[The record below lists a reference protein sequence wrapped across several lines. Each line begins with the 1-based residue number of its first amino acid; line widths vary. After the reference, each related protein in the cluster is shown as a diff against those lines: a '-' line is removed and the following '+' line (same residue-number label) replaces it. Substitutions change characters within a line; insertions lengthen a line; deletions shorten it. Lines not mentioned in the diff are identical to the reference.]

1 MIALGVQLVF
11 NGHGAG
17 DAADIQVGVHGAVVR
32 AAADLAE
39 GHGVDVLVGG
49 ILKNIRGVGIGHIH
63 KDVKAQID
71 DCVHLIVHRAQVG
84 GERRA
89 VSREPVA
96 ERIQLIHRAAQIGEK
111 AVQRVLIAVAEG
123 IEGEFV
129 PCVEVLNETA
139 RFARRRV
146 KAGGG
151 IAQRVERA
159 LDVVVRLGHG
169 VLEKVGED
177 GGDFCHVRRDLR
189 QSAYR
194 VIQIADGAGEQ
205 PAHCAGVPRGCAVK
219 VLLQLPDNG
228 AQGVRRSLEL
238 GAVCLDASAGRAELS
253 AVGSAQRQVLVA
265 LLERVDSVAHAVLRR
280 LERLEN
286 VRQSLHHVVR
296 TVGQLVDRADVL
308 VDEVRGLTGER
319 IGVVHRGVCVGRD
332 RIESGGDVIV
342 RAVHIVQRG
351 GNEGVELIQLRA
363 QPGDQVVTQREMEIG
378 LHLTDDAAHILAAVD
393 HAVVGAEIHKAVAA
407 ARAAA
412 DVVAEVRVA
421 DRAAVDA
428 GEQAA
433 GGVAGNAAGIRG
445 GVPAFHCADGN
456 KVGEGGGGVDAQI
469 VKTERG
475 IDICRIHAGGVDA
488 RAQRAEVIAGDAAGV
503 AIGGDAAAHRAVGD
517 QPARLIAADD
527 AAHGALT
534 LHNAEKRAFLDRAVA
549 ASGNAADK
557 FLRAARR
564 DLPLDLERVDEG
576 AALEREEKTG
586 GGERVSQRQTADG
599 VPAAVEGAAEAGD
612 GLEVHAAQ
620 GDVGG
625 QKDRLA
631 ARPGV
636 IGAAV
641 RKGAQV
647 LRRVD
652 VDDAVLPGGK
662 RGQGQGK
669 AQHERQG
676 EREQAGRALIRF
688 HRLHLLPRP
697 CCRK

>member
-1 MIALGVQLVF
+1 M
-11 NGHGAG
+11 
-17 DAADIQVGVHGAVVR
+17 
-32 AAADLAE
+32 
-39 GHGVDVLVGG
+39 
-49 ILKNIRGVGIGHIH
+49 
-63 KDVKAQID
+63 
-71 DCVHLIVHRAQVG
+71 
-84 GERRA
+84 
-89 VSREPVA
+89 
-96 ERIQLIHRAAQIGEK
+96 
-111 AVQRVLIAVAEG
+111 
-123 IEGEFV
+123 
-129 PCVEVLNETA
+129 
-139 RFARRRV
+139 
-146 KAGGG
+146 
-151 IAQRVERA
+151 
-159 LDVVVRLGHG
+159 
-169 VLEKVGED
+169 
-177 GGDFCHVRRDLR
+177 
-189 QSAYR
+189 
-194 VIQIADGAGEQ
+194 
-205 PAHCAGVPRGCAVK
+205 
-219 VLLQLPDNG
+219 
-228 AQGVRRSLEL
+228 
-238 GAVCLDASAGRAELS
+238 
-253 AVGSAQRQVLVA
+253 
-265 LLERVDSVAHAVLRR
+265 
-280 LERLEN
+280 
-286 VRQSLHHVVR
+286 
-296 TVGQLVDRADVL
+296 
-308 VDEVRGLTGER
+308 
-319 IGVVHRGVCVGRD
+319 
-332 RIESGGDVIV
+332 IV
-342 RAVHIVQRG
+342 RAVHIVQCG

-363 QPGDQVVTQREMEIG
+363 QPGDQVVTQRETEIG
-378 LHLTDDAAHILAAVD
+378 LHLTDDAAHILAAID

-469 VKTERG
+469 VKAERG

-527 AAHGALT
+527 AANGALT
-534 LHNAEKRAFLDRAVA
+534 LHNAEKRAFLDRTVA

-557 FLRAARR
+557 FLRAAGR

-612 GLEVHAAQ
+612 GLEVHTAQ

-676 EREQAGRALIRF
+676 EREQAGRELIRF
-688 HRLHLLPRP
+688 HRLRLLPRP

>member
-1 MIALGVQLVF
+1 M
-11 NGHGAG
+11 
-17 DAADIQVGVHGAVVR
+17 
-32 AAADLAE
+32 
-39 GHGVDVLVGG
+39 
-49 ILKNIRGVGIGHIH
+49 
-63 KDVKAQID
+63 
-71 DCVHLIVHRAQVG
+71 
-84 GERRA
+84 
-89 VSREPVA
+89 
-96 ERIQLIHRAAQIGEK
+96 
-111 AVQRVLIAVAEG
+111 
-123 IEGEFV
+123 
-129 PCVEVLNETA
+129 
-139 RFARRRV
+139 
-146 KAGGG
+146 
-151 IAQRVERA
+151 
-159 LDVVVRLGHG
+159 
-169 VLEKVGED
+169 
-177 GGDFCHVRRDLR
+177 
-189 QSAYR
+189 
-194 VIQIADGAGEQ
+194 
-205 PAHCAGVPRGCAVK
+205 
-219 VLLQLPDNG
+219 
-228 AQGVRRSLEL
+228 
-238 GAVCLDASAGRAELS
+238 
-253 AVGSAQRQVLVA
+253 
-265 LLERVDSVAHAVLRR
+265 
-280 LERLEN
+280 
-286 VRQSLHHVVR
+286 
-296 TVGQLVDRADVL
+296 
-308 VDEVRGLTGER
+308 
-319 IGVVHRGVCVGRD
+319 
-332 RIESGGDVIV
+332 IV

-363 QPGDQVVTQREMEIG
+363 QPGNQVVTQRETEMR
-378 LHLTDDAAHILAAVD
+378 LHLTDNAAHILAAVD

-433 GGVAGNAAGIRG
+433 GGVAGDAAGIRG
-445 GVPAFHCADGN
+445 GIPAFHCADGN

-475 IDICRIHAGGVDA
+475 IDIGGVHGRGVDA

-503 AIGGDAAAHRAVGD
+503 AIGGDAAARGAVGD
-517 QPARLIAADD
+517 ETALLVAAGNAAYGAVALDDAEEGAFLQRAVVAADD
-527 AAHGALT
+527 AADG
-534 LHNAEKRAFLDRAVA
+534 
-549 ASGNAADK
+549 
-557 FLRAARR
+557 FLRAAGR
-564 DLPLDLERVDEG
+564 DLSLDLERVDKG
-576 AALEREEKTG
+576 AALKREEETG
-586 GGERVSQRQTADG
+586 GGERVRQRQTADG

-612 GLEVHAAQ
+612 WLEVHAAQ
-620 GDVGG
+620 GDIGG

>member
-1 MIALGVQLVF
+1 ML
-11 NGHGAG
+11 
-17 DAADIQVGVHGAVVR
+17 
-32 AAADLAE
+32 
-39 GHGVDVLVGG
+39 
-49 ILKNIRGVGIGHIH
+49 
-63 KDVKAQID
+63 
-71 DCVHLIVHRAQVG
+71 
-84 GERRA
+84 
-89 VSREPVA
+89 
-96 ERIQLIHRAAQIGEK
+96 
-111 AVQRVLIAVAEG
+111 
-123 IEGEFV
+123 
-129 PCVEVLNETA
+129 
-139 RFARRRV
+139 
-146 KAGGG
+146 
-151 IAQRVERA
+151 
-159 LDVVVRLGHG
+159 
-169 VLEKVGED
+169 
-177 GGDFCHVRRDLR
+177 LR
-189 QSAYR
+189 
-194 VIQIADGAGEQ
+194 
-205 PAHCAGVPRGCAVK
+205 C
-219 VLLQLPDNG
+219 
-228 AQGVRRSLEL
+228 
-238 GAVCLDASAGRAELS
+238 
-253 AVGSAQRQVLVA
+253 
-265 LLERVDSVAHAVLRR
+265 

-286 VRQSLHHVVR
+286 VGQRVR
-296 TVGQLVDRADVL
+296 HGLGAVGQLIDAADVL
-308 VDEVRGLTGER
+308 VDEVGRLTRER
-319 IGVVHRGVCVGRD
+319 IGVVHCGIGIGGD

-363 QPGDQVVTQREMEIG
+363 QLGDQVVTQREMEIG

-407 ARAAA
+407 ACAAA

-445 GVPAFHCADGN
+445 GIPAFHCADGN
-456 KVGEGGGGVDAQI
+456 KVGEGGGWVDAQI
-469 VKTERG
+469 VKAECG

-557 FLRAARR
+557 FLRAAGR

-586 GGERVSQRQTADG
+586 GGERVRQRQTADG

-652 VDDAVLPGGK
+652 VDDVILSGSE

>member
-39 GHGVDVLVGG
+39 SHSIDVLVGG

-71 DCVHLIVHRAQVG
+71 DCVHLIVHCAQVG

-111 AVQRVLIAVAEG
+111 AVQRVLIAVTEG
-123 IEGEFV
+123 IEGEIV

-159 LDVVVRLGHG
+159 LDVVVRLGRG

-189 QSAYR
+189 HCAYR
-194 VIQIADGAGEQ
+194 VIQIADGVGEQ
-205 PAHCAGVPRGCAVK
+205 PAHCGGIPWLAAVK
-219 VLLQLPDNG
+219 VFLQSVDSG
-228 AQGVRRSLEL
+228 IQAVRRSLEL

-286 VRQSLHHVVR
+286 VGQRVR
-296 TVGQLVDRADVL
+296 HGLGAVGQLIDAADVF
-308 VDEVRGLTGER
+308 VDEVGRLTGER
-319 IGVVHRGVCVGRD
+319 IGVVHRGIGIGGD

-351 GNEGVELIQLRA
+351 GNESVELIQLRA

-378 LHLTDDAAHILAAVD
+378 LHLTDDAAHILAAID

-445 GVPAFHCADGN
+445 GIPAFHCADGN
-456 KVGEGGGGVDAQI
+456 KVGEGGGWVDAQI
-469 VKTERG
+469 VKAERG

-488 RAQRAEVIAGDAAGV
+488 RTQRAEVIAGDAAGV
-503 AIGGDAAAHRAVGD
+503 AIGGDAAARGAVGD
-517 QPARLIAADD
+517 ETALLVAADD
-527 AAHGALT
+527 AAYGAVALDDAEEGAL
-534 LHNAEKRAFLDRAVA
+534 LQGAVVA
-549 ASGNAADK
+549 ADDAADGL
-557 FLRAARR
+557 LRAAGR

-586 GGERVSQRQTADG
+586 GGERVRQRQTADG

-652 VDDAVLPGGK
+652 VDDVILSGSE

>member
-1 MIALGVQLVF
+1 ML
-11 NGHGAG
+11 
-17 DAADIQVGVHGAVVR
+17 
-32 AAADLAE
+32 
-39 GHGVDVLVGG
+39 
-49 ILKNIRGVGIGHIH
+49 
-63 KDVKAQID
+63 
-71 DCVHLIVHRAQVG
+71 
-84 GERRA
+84 
-89 VSREPVA
+89 
-96 ERIQLIHRAAQIGEK
+96 
-111 AVQRVLIAVAEG
+111 
-123 IEGEFV
+123 
-129 PCVEVLNETA
+129 
-139 RFARRRV
+139 
-146 KAGGG
+146 
-151 IAQRVERA
+151 
-159 LDVVVRLGHG
+159 
-169 VLEKVGED
+169 
-177 GGDFCHVRRDLR
+177 LR
-189 QSAYR
+189 
-194 VIQIADGAGEQ
+194 
-205 PAHCAGVPRGCAVK
+205 C
-219 VLLQLPDNG
+219 
-228 AQGVRRSLEL
+228 
-238 GAVCLDASAGRAELS
+238 
-253 AVGSAQRQVLVA
+253 
-265 LLERVDSVAHAVLRR
+265 

-286 VRQSLHHVVR
+286 VGQRVR
-296 TVGQLVDRADVL
+296 HGLGAVGQLIDAADVF
-308 VDEVRGLTGER
+308 VDEVGRLTRER
-319 IGVVHRGVCVGRD
+319 IGVVHCGIGIGGD

-363 QPGDQVVTQREMEIG
+363 QLGDQVVTQREMEIG

-433 GGVAGNAAGIRG
+433 GGVAGDAAGIRG

-469 VKTERG
+469 VKAERG

-586 GGERVSQRQTADG
+586 GGERVRQRQTADG